1 MYHCNFIINI
11 ISKHE
16 TIKEGLK
23 EVPAPE
29 RFHLE
34 YIMDTTPQND
44 SVKKAD
50 LIIWDTEQAP
60 EEILSTLSF
69 IRANKKKGAEI
80 ILSITNYVAND
91 LTKEGYAG
99 LEQVWIKPYTT
110 ARLQFMFAQYLKQQK
125 ERKDAWLT
133 EHYLDALIDGIP
145 DLVWFKDKIGMHM
158 KVNQAFCDTVNKTKE
173 QISGRGHYYIW
184 NIEPE
189 EYSKGEYICMESE
202 SQVMNAKKTCVFEE
216 KVKVKDEM
224 RTLCTYKTPL
234 FDLDGSV
241 MGTVGLAHDITK
253 EK

>member
-1 MYHCNFIINI
+1 MYRCNFVINI
-11 ISKHE
+11 ISKNE
-16 TIKEGLK
+16 TMKEELK
-23 EVPAPE
+23 VVSAPE
-29 RFHLE
+29 RFYLE

-50 LIIWDTEQAP
+50 LIIWDTERAP
-60 EEILSTLSF
+60 EDIQSTLSF
-69 IRANKKKGAEI
+69 IHANKKENAEI

-91 LTKEGYAG
+91 LPQEVYRGIA
-99 LEQVWIKPYTT
+99 QVWIKPYTT
-110 ARLQFMFAQYLKQQK
+110 QRLQFMYEQYLKQQK

-133 EHYLDALIDGIP
+133 AHYLDALIDGIP
-145 DLVWFKDKIGMHM
+145 DLVWFKDKVGMHM

-173 QISGRGHYYIW
+173 QIRGRGHYYIW

-202 SQVMNAKKTCVFEE
+202 SQVMNEKRTCVFEE
-216 KVKVKDEM
+216 KVKVKNEM

>member
-16 TIKEGLK
+16 TIKEELK

-80 ILSITNYVAND
+80 ILSITNYVASD
-91 LTKEGYAG
+91 FTKEGYAG

-158 KVNQAFCDTVNKTKE
+158 KVKHPSFPPIPPRTG
-173 QISGRGHYYIW
+173 GRPW
-184 NIEPE
+184 
-189 EYSKGEYICMESE
+189 
-202 SQVMNAKKTCVFEE
+202 A
-216 KVKVKDEM
+216 
-224 RTLCTYKTPL
+224 TPP
-234 FDLDGSV
+234 GY
-241 MGTVGLAHDITK
+241 
-253 EK
+253 

>member
-1 MYHCNFIINI
+1 MYHCNFVINI
-11 ISKHE
+11 ISKNE
-16 TIKEGLK
+16 TMKEELK
-23 EVPAPE
+23 EVAAPE

-34 YIMDTTPQND
+34 YIVDAVPQNE

-50 LIIWDTEQAP
+50 LIIWDTESAP
-60 EEILSTLSF
+60 EEIQSTLSF
-69 IRANKKKGAEI
+69 MRANKKEDAQI
-80 ILSITNYVAND
+80 ILSITNFVAKE
-91 LTKEGYAG
+91 LPKEGYNG
-99 LEQVWIKPYTT
+99 IEQVWIKPYTT
-110 ARLQFMFAQYLKQQK
+110 ARLQFMYGQYLKQQK

-133 EHYLDALIDGIP
+133 AHYLDALIDGIP
-145 DLVWFKDKIGMHM
+145 DLVWFKDKVGMHM

-173 QISGRGHYYIW
+173 QIRGRGHYYIW

-202 SQVMNAKKTCVFEE
+202 SQVMNEKRTCVFEE
-216 KVKVKDEM
+216 KVKVKNEM